1 MADYTDKELQ
11 YLQMMQENITRMASN
26 SSIAKTWM
34 VTVVA
39 AFLAIGCKI
48 DDLQWW
54 LLLALIPIIAFW
66 YFDAFYLK
74 LERQIRNREQLFINY
89 MKEKE
94 TDGLS
99 LSDVLFDFRPLDKK
113 EDDSELGYRETGCQ
127 MFNKSVWPLYIT
139 MIIIVVSITL
149 ILALL

>member
-1 MADYTDKELQ
+1 MADYEQKELQ

-26 SSIAKTWM
+26 SLNAKTWM
-34 VTVVA
+34 VTIVA

-66 YFDAFYLK
+66 FFDAFYLK
-74 LERQIRNREQLFINY
+74 LERQIRNREQLFINF
-89 MKEKE
+89 MKGKE
-94 TDGLS
+94 TDGLTQ
-99 LSDVLFDFRPLDKK
+99 SDLLFDFRPLDKK
-113 EDDSELGYRETGCQ
+113 EDNDEFGYRETGCQ

-139 MIIIVVSITL
+139 MIVIVVAITM
-149 ILALL
+149 ILAFL

>member
-1 MADYTDKELQ
+1 MFNDDDRL

-26 SSIAKTWM
+26 SLNAKTWM

-74 LERQIRNREQLFINY
+74 LERQIRNREQLFINF
-89 MKEKE
+89 MKGKE
-94 TDGLS
+94 TEGLT
-99 LSDVLFDFRPLDKK
+99 LSDLLFDFRPLDKK
-113 EDDSELGYRETGCQ
+113 EDDSKLGFRETGCQ
-127 MFNKSVWPLYIT
+127 MLNKSVWPLYIT
-139 MIIIVVSITL
+139 MIVIIVAITV
-149 ILALL
+149 ILSLL